1 LTDLKARAK
10 AHSRELTC
18 SIGTHT
24 QFFRK
29 GSAEVLLLK
38 IRSNA
43 TKFVDVPVWLAV
55 LAGRI
60 SGASRSLEESMR
72 VHQNARKAQ

>member
-1 LTDLKARAK
+1 LTRI
-10 AHSRELTC
+10 
-18 SIGTHT
+18 IGTHT

-43 TKFVDVPVWLAV
+43 MKFVNLPVWLAV

-60 SGASRSLEESMR
+60 SGASRSLGKTRR
-72 VHQNARKAQ
+72 VHQNARKA

>member
-1 LTDLKARAK
+1 LTA
-10 AHSRELTC
+10 

-38 IRSNA
+38 IRLNA
-43 TKFVDVPVWLAV
+43 MKFVNLPVM
-55 LAGRI
+55 AGCI
-60 SGASRSLEESMR
+60 SSTAASLGKTRR
-72 VHQNARKAQ
+72 VQEKREKTQ

>member
-1 LTDLKARAK
+1 M
-10 AHSRELTC
+10 
-18 SIGTHT
+18 HT

-43 TKFVDVPVWLAV
+43 VKFVNLPGM
-55 LAGRI
+55 AGRI
-60 SGASRSLEESMR
+60 SGAPS
-72 VHQNARKAQ
+72 QA

>member
-1 LTDLKARAK
+1 LTRI
-10 AHSRELTC
+10 
-18 SIGTHT
+18 IGTHT

-43 TKFVDVPVWLAV
+43 MKFVNLSAV
-55 LAGRI
+55 AGHV
-60 SGASRSLEESMR
+60 SGAAASLGKTRR
-72 VHQNARKAQ
+72 VHENARKAQ

>member
-1 LTDLKARAK
+1 MR
-10 AHSRELTC
+10 SSELTGI
-18 SIGTHT
+18 IGTHT

-43 TKFVDVPVWLAV
+43 MKFVNLPAM
-55 LAGRI
+55 AGRI
-60 SGASRSLEESMR
+60 GGASRSLGKTRR
-72 VHQNARKAQ
+72 VHQNAQKAQ

>member
-1 LTDLKARAK
+1 M
-10 AHSRELTC
+10 
-18 SIGTHT
+18 HT

-38 IRSNA
+38 IRSKA
-43 TKFVDVPVWLAV
+43 MKFVNLPAMRVV
-55 LAGRI
+55 LAGRV
-60 SGASRSLEESMR
+60 SGASRSLGKTRR